1 MPCLYRKKTNK
12 TKMTTNNQIP
22 KLRFSEFFDAWEN
35 KKIEDLLQI
44 KYGKDQKQV
53 ICDNGKYPILG
64 TGGEMG
70 RTNSFLFDKPSVLIG
85 RKGTIDKPKYMDT
98 PFWTVDTLFYTD
110 IFQNTFP
117 KWLFYK
123 FETINWYLYNEAS
136 GVPSL
141 SGSTIYKIPV
151 NIPSLPEQTKIA
163 TFLTAVDEKLTQ
175 LKRKKEL
182 LSQYKNGIM
191 QQIFSQKL
199 RFKDDNGNDF
209 EDWEEKKLG
218 EVSDVRDG
226 THDSQKYIEKGYPF
240 ITSKNLLKNGNI
252 DFENVSYISE
262 KDYKKIN
269 ERSKVNINDILFGM
283 IGTIGNPVLVK
294 NDGFAIKNVALIK
307 EKKGLLNIYLIHFLK
322 GGSITQQFFEQ
333 NTGGTQKFLSLSVV
347 RSLLINLPCLSEQ
360 TKIAN
365 FLSALDEKIS
375 NAENKI
381 TKLEQWKK
389 GLLQSMFC

>member
-1 MPCLYRKKTNK
+1 
-12 TKMTTNNQIP
+12 MTTNNQIP

>member
-1 MPCLYRKKTNK
+1 M
-12 TKMTTNNQIP
+12 
-22 KLRFSEFFDAWEN
+22 RFPEFSDTWEN
-35 KKIEDLLQI
+35 KKLGEIGNFI
-44 KYGKDQKQV
+44 GGGTPSTKNANFW
-53 ICDNGKYPILG
+53 NGDVPWI
-64 TGGEMG
+64 
-70 RTNSFLFDKPSVLIG
+70 SSS
-85 RKGTIDKPKYMDT
+85 
-98 PFWTVDTLFYTD
+98 D
-110 IFQNTFP
+110 ISD
-117 KWLFYK
+117 
-123 FETINWYLYNEAS
+123 ES
-136 GVPSL
+136 
-141 SGSTIYKIPV
+141 IYKINKSRFISREAISQTATKLIPAKSILIV
-151 NIPSLPEQTKIA
+151 SRVGVGKVAINETEICTSQDFTNLIVELDNYIFLAYLIKFKTNKLLEFNQGTSIKGFVKSDLENLEINIPSLPEQTKIA

-175 LKRKKEL
+175 LKQKKEL